1 MCFLQAV
8 GIIFTIGLIDTNC
21 LPILPN
27 IPDLP
32 VTRIIE
38 QPLELQYL
46 TRSPEKIEQRAREI
60 TVRVISEK
68 NAASGIL
75 IDKRGSTYFVITNK
89 HVLQSDSNI
98 KVGTFD
104 SKLYAATLVKSV
116 DFQSADLALLSFQS
130 TGLYAAARLGKSSD
144 LAIGEWVFS
153 TGFPMRSQAWKFAEG
168 QYTLSTPQ
176 PLQYGYAFGYS
187 SAVEKGMSGGPV
199 LDAYGRVIAVNGVH
213 ANPLWGK
220 PSYRYANGE
229 KPCDPINAE
238 MTSLSWAIPMETVIQ
253 FMPDLRATPLESV
266 SKSESFPNP
275 FTVNRPLP
283 SLLQKRA
290 KLLSKCVVP
299 PLEVAVDETLHH

>member
-8 GIIFTIGLIDTNC
+8 GIIYMIGLMDTSC
-21 LPILPN
+21 LLLPN
-27 IPDLP
+27 IPDQP
-32 VTRIIE
+32 VTPIIDRFTE
-38 QPLELQYL
+38 PQYL
-46 TRSPEKIEQRAREI
+46 PRSPEKIEQSAMEV
-60 TVRVISEK
+60 TVKVISEK

-89 HVLQSDSNI
+89 HVLQSDNNI
-98 KVGTFD
+98 KIGTFD
-104 SKLYAATLVKSV
+104 GKLYSATLVKSV
-116 DFQSADLALLSFQS
+116 DFQSADLVLLSFQS
-130 TGLYAAARLGKSSD
+130 NALYAAARLGKSSD
-144 LAIGEWVFS
+144 LEIGAWVFS

-199 LDAYGRVIAVNGVH
+199 MDAYGRVIAINGVH

-220 PSYRYANGE
+220 PSYRYANGD
-229 KPCDPINAE
+229 KPCDPINEE

-253 FMPDLRATPLESV
+253 FMPDLRAAPLESV
-266 SKSESFPNP
+266 DQNERFPNP
-275 FTVNRPLP
+275 FAATRPLP

-290 KLLSKCVVP
+290 KLISKCVVP
-299 PLEVAVDETLHH
+299 LLDDSVGTTSRR